1 MTDRKNTK
9 TQSVAEHETLQTQK
23 QIEEKK
29 EQARRLLK
37 GGTQKNKAK
46 AVELLEDCVALGDAD
61 SMLTLAKCYVLGCG
75 IEQNTE
81 RAEDLLSECA
91 MKGNREAMLLMK
103 FNKDWKG
110 QDSIDLER
118 LFVSLHV
125 GTSTAHFLWPLTEK
139 VRGKCTFARFLIIMS
154 IEKWKTV
161 NLSCVLNRLIRCKV
175 QTCITDNHFGGF
187 YRQPDW

>member
-1 MTDRKNTK
+1 MK
-9 TQSVAEHETLQTQK
+9 THSVAEHETLQTQK

-37 GGTQKNKAK
+37 GGTLKNKAK

-81 RAEDLLSECA
+81 RAENLLSECA
-91 MKGNREAMLLMK
+91 MKGNREAMLLIK

-110 QDSIDLER
+110 QDIIDLKR
-118 LFVSLHV
+118 LLVSL
-125 GTSTAHFLWPLTEK
+125 STLEQAQLMFFGLLQTE
-139 VRGKCTFARFLIIMS
+139 S
-154 IEKWKTV
+154 
-161 NLSCVLNRLIRCKV
+161 
-175 QTCITDNHFGGF
+175 GGNAQLRDF
-187 YRQPDW
+187 SSS

>member
-1 MTDRKNTK
+1 MFSERLFFSKQVHTEMTDRKNTK
-9 TQSVAEHETLQTQK
+9 TQSVAEHDTLQTQK

-81 RAEDLLSECA
+81 RAEELLSECA
-91 MKGNREAMLLMK
+91 RSNAFDEVPQG
-103 FNKDWKG
+103 
-110 QDSIDLER
+110 LER
-118 LFVSLHV
+118 TRH
-125 GTSTAHFLWPLTEK
+125 H
-139 VRGKCTFARFLIIMS
+139 
-154 IEKWKTV
+154 
-161 NLSCVLNRLIRCKV
+161 
-175 QTCITDNHFGGF
+175 
-187 YRQPDW
+187 